1 MLDKPLREKETRSW
15 LYVSL
20 WSLFI
25 FVTVPLARK
34 IQAYISEHWGR
45 ELFLYGVIFI
55 IVVVI
60 SFSLLKLRLR
70 KRALTNQN
78 YLWLFAVS
86 ATFIA
91 YAIHLKSNPEE
102 AVHLVQYG
110 LLAILVYRA
119 LTHRIADNGIYIIT
133 VLITA
138 AIGIAD
144 ETLQWLTPRRVWG
157 IPDIWLNTVAAVLA
171 TLALAKGLAPGI
183 VSGPPTR
190 ATAKLICR
198 SALLVVLMLG
208 ASLLNTPQRISGYV
222 GKLPALNFL
231 VENSSVM
238 AEYGYR
244 YQGDETGLFRSRL
257 SPDDLKQTDRSRA
270 GEAAASLD
278 SLPALSDYKE
288 FLRRHTPF
296 NDPFLHEARVR
307 LNRRDYYLKSA
318 ARYKDRDIEEFRRR
332 MTIAHFEN
340 RIMEKYFPQ
349 TLSQSGFLLPP
360 GTVSHMKENA
370 LLNTSYES
378 AVSKH
383 LLTFVS
389 ERQVLWASLI
399 LAAFLVLMD
408 RWLSTKAAT

>member
-1 MLDKPLREKETRSW
+1 
-15 LYVSL
+15 
-20 WSLFI
+20 
-25 FVTVPLARK
+25 
-34 IQAYISEHWGR
+34 
-45 ELFLYGVIFI
+45 
-55 IVVVI
+55 
-60 SFSLLKLRLR
+60 
-70 KRALTNQN
+70 
-78 YLWLFAVS
+78 
-86 ATFIA
+86 
-91 YAIHLKSNPEE
+91 
-102 AVHLVQYG
+102 
-110 LLAILVYRA
+110 
-119 LTHRIADNGIYIIT
+119 
-133 VLITA
+133 
-138 AIGIAD
+138 
-144 ETLQWLTPRRVWG
+144 
-157 IPDIWLNTVAAVLA
+157 
-171 TLALAKGLAPGI
+171 
-183 VSGPPTR
+183 
-190 ATAKLICR
+190 
-198 SALLVVLMLG
+198 MLG
-208 ASLLNTPQRISGYV
+208 ASLSNTPQRISGYV

-244 YQGDETGLFRSRL
+244 YRGDETGLFRSRL
-257 SPDDLKQTDRSRA
+257 SPDDLKRTDQSRA
-270 GEAAASLD
+270 VEAAASLD
-278 SLPALSDYKE
+278 SLPAPSDYKE
-288 FLRRHTPF
+288 FLRLHTPF

-307 LNRRDYYLKSA
+307 LNRRDHYLRTA